1 MRFTAVAVAF
11 FAGLAIA
18 APGADQTVYETEEVT
33 ITSCAPTVTDC
44 PGNGAG
50 VEPTA
55 STTPTSVPVAVTSSA
70 SSAWTS
76 VPTGVAPSSSSSSS
90 APVAPPAETAPG
102 SSVIAITTC
111 IPTVIYSTVP
121 VAPTSSPVS
130 SSVIPHGP
138 TGGVPHVPSGTKGVP
153 SGTASVPAST
163 SSPAFNAGSAL
174 SGSIG
179 FAGAAAAAAFFL
191 A

>member
-44 PGNGAG
+44 PGNAGAG

-55 STTPTSVPVAVTSSA
+55 STTPADVPVAVTTSA
-70 SSAWTS
+70 AQYSETP
-76 VPTGVAPSSSSSSS
+76 VVVIPSSVST
-90 APVAPPAETAPG
+90 APAPPAAETTSAA

-111 IPTVIYSTVP
+111 VPTVIYSTVP
-121 VAPTSSPVS
+121 VAPTSTPSS
-130 SSVIPHGP
+130 SSVVPHRP
-138 TGGVPHVPSGTKGVP
+138 SGGVPHVPSGTKGVTTGAATP
-153 SGTASVPAST
+153 SPST
-163 SSPAFNAGSAL
+163 PAFNGAGAL
-174 SGSIG
+174 SGSLG
-179 FAGAAAAAAFFL
+179 FAGAAAVAAFFL